1 MRADREYWTKYD
13 WLHDHALFTPV
24 RRRPVEASHAAW
36 QQAARSEEAMVE
48 ESNSK
53 TRSVTS
59 AGWEDATSFGLT
71 FNNSDCSRSWSFDP
85 SPVALPAPASSP
97 DASLHSRSSH
107 AASHDVE
114 PQSCGIGLVLG
125 QTGAEACEVEGLI
138 EGASAHAC
146 GLVRP
151 GDTLLSVG
159 KSSTLQ
165 SLSLAR
171 SGGFSAI
178 CSLSSN

>member
-71 FNNSDCSRSWSFDP
+71 FNNSDCSRSWSFLNREKRAIQQNHLGP
-85 SPVALPAPASSP
+85 QNRRRVKEGG
-97 DASLHSRSSH
+97 HS
-107 AASHDVE
+107 VY
-114 PQSCGIGLVLG
+114 
-125 QTGAEACEVEGLI
+125 
-138 EGASAHAC
+138 
-146 GLVRP
+146 
-151 GDTLLSVG
+151 
-159 KSSTLQ
+159 
-165 SLSLAR
+165 
-171 SGGFSAI
+171 
-178 CSLSSN
+178 